1 MIARCPDAW
10 EVNTIEE
17 INFIGSPPG
26 KVKDAV
32 KAAIDIGY
40 RHFDCAYVYQNEN
53 EVGDGIQQKIKEGVV
68 KREDL
73 FVVSKVW
80 LCFVRAFACE
90 VTALFAFPFVAVVHI
105 P

>member
-1 MIARCPDAW
+1 M
-10 EVNTIEE
+10 
-17 INFIGSPPG
+17 
-26 KVKDAV
+26 KD
-32 KAAIDIGY
+32 AIDIGY

-80 LCFVRAFACE
+80 LRQEDHGHGADSVHPGCWRKMENF
-90 VTALFAFPFVAVVHI
+90 TPF
-105 P
+105 